1 MTANNSKSYLPY
13 LNKLVDQ
20 YNNIHHQK
28 NHIDADYFALT
39 ENIQTNSSKSLKLM
53 VESEL
58 QSIRIILVKLLLLF
72 LKQKLMKLRIKF
84 LITLNILLLKRWI
97 SSQEKKFESR
107 LKQADL
113 VNKTDFYN
121 KLTSF
126 NRKTSSNETKYLEIR
141 KKTR

>member
-1 MTANNSKSYLPY
+1 
-13 LNKLVDQ
+13 
-20 YNNIHHQK
+20 
-28 NHIDADYFALT
+28 
-39 ENIQTNSSKSLKLM
+39 M